1 MFTHII
7 APLDGSTLAECALPH
22 VIALGQAFGARV
34 SLVRVLEHASGSIQ
48 LQPVD
53 PVDWQIRR
61 AEATAYLES
70 VVERLDAAGL
80 AVESSLQEGR
90 AAEAL
95 VDFIQQS
102 RGDLVILSSHGA
114 GGLSRWNVS
123 SVVHKILTRAP
134 SSSLVVR
141 AWNAP
146 PASGP
151 SLRYRRLIVP
161 LDGSQRA
168 EAALNPAAALAAAH
182 DAELLLA
189 HVVHIPPTPTRRT
202 PLTDEE
208 RDIVDRI
215 VERYRREADD
225 YMEQVAA
232 RTPGRV
238 QTRLLV
244 SSHIASALHAL
255 ADEENVDL
263 VVMSAHGYTGP
274 AGWPFGSVTASFI
287 EYGGAPVLYVQDA
300 APGDLAPTRAELASA
315 LGHR

>member
-1 MFTHII
+1 MFAHII
-7 APLDGSTLAECALPH
+7 APLDGSALAECALPH
-22 VIALGQAFGARV
+22 VAALAQTFGAHV
-34 SLVRVLEHASGSIQ
+34 SLVRVLEYASSGAQ
-48 LQPVD
+48 PPVD
-53 PVDWQIRR
+53 PVDWQMRR

-70 VVERLDAAGL
+70 VAERLSADGL
-80 AVESSLQEGR
+80 AVETSLQEGR

-95 VDFIQQS
+95 VDFVQQN
-102 RGDLVILSSHGA
+102 GDSLVVLSSHGA

-146 PASGP
+146 AERGPAA
-151 SLRYRRLIVP
+151 YHRLLVP

-168 EAALNPAAALAAAH
+168 EAALSPAAALAASH

-189 HVVHIPPTPTRRT
+189 HVVHVPPAPTRRT

-208 RDIVDRI
+208 HGMVNRI
-215 VERYRREADD
+215 VERYRSEAED
-225 YMEQVAA
+225 YLEQVAA
-232 RTPGRV
+232 RLHGRV

-244 SSHIASALHAL
+244 SSHVASALHTL
-255 ADEENVDL
+255 ADEEDADL

-274 AGWPFGSVTASFI
+274 AGWPYGSVTASFI